1 MNYRVEYSDR
11 AVKNLKKLDK
21 NTRKTLLDWIE
32 KNLENCE
39 NPRAKGKGLTSNR
52 SGEWRYRVENYRLI
66 ADIQDEKLV
75 ILFVEIGHRGQI
87 YRN

>member
-39 NPRAKGKGLTSNR
+39 NPRVKGKGLTSNR